1 MDVFKQHITTL
12 IRKITNLPENEIYT
26 VLETPPNPSFGDY
39 SFPCFLIASKEKK
52 SPKDIANNLVRYF
65 HPDSYISKVECK
77 GAYINF
83 FINQA
88 KLNEILLK
96 EILKRKYNFGT
107 SLIGK
112 NKKAL
117 IEHTSINPNAEPH
130 LGRVRNALIG
140 DSLVRLLKF
149 LGYKVEVHYYVND
162 IGKQIAM
169 LVLAAKNKKRKFKD
183 LIKLYIQINKDI
195 EKNPELEK
203 KVFELLNKLE
213 HGNRK
218 VRKQFNDIVGICVKG
233 QSSIL
238 KEIGINYNY
247 FDYESDYLFNKD
259 CNKILK
265 ELAKTNKLF
274 TDEQNRQVLDLRGF
288 NLPQDS
294 SFFVLTRSDG
304 TSLYGL
310 RDLAYTIYKIKH
322 AKDRNIIVLGEDQKL
337 YYAQFRAALNLLSH
351 KAPEIVHY
359 SFVLLNEGKMSTRA
373 GNVVLLSNFM
383 EEITKKAQ
391 DELEKRKNKDNKL
404 AKVIGYGA
412 LKYSIIKISPEKN
425 VIFNPEQALSFE
437 GDSAPYI
444 QYSYARAN
452 SILRK
457 AKLTKKIN
465 PTLIN
470 KKEEITLIKMLAD
483 FPNVVNKTA
492 RDLKPNYIANYA
504 YDLAQKFNEFYHN
517 CPVLKENKD
526 LRNAR
531 LALVLAF
538 TYVIKTALNLL
549 GIEAPLKM

>member
-1 MDVFKQHITTL
+1 
-12 IRKITNLPENEIYT
+12 
-26 VLETPPNPSFGDY
+26 
-39 SFPCFLIASKEKK
+39 
-52 SPKDIANNLVRYF
+52 
-65 HPDSYISKVECK
+65 
-77 GAYINF
+77 
-83 FINQA
+83 
-88 KLNEILLK
+88 
-96 EILKRKYNFGT
+96 
-107 SLIGK
+107 
-112 NKKAL
+112 
-117 IEHTSINPNAEPH
+117 
-130 LGRVRNALIG
+130 
-140 DSLVRLLKF
+140 
-149 LGYKVEVHYYVND
+149 
-162 IGKQIAM
+162 
-169 LVLAAKNKKRKFKD
+169 
-183 LIKLYIQINKDI
+183 IKLYIQINKDI